1 MWTTKESPLCLVSAF
16 LPNGQNVPDPWID
29 LHFLWF
35 SIKPCHSYLYTKSL
49 YVHIFHY
56 IGTTLCAWF
65 SLLLLLLLFWTC
77 LSITNF
83 IFPQFVLLHFLSYK
97 TPLFTHQRNNSKSNN
112 NKKLLRSSFVWRVYG
127 CVRSANNIC
136 FEDFFV
142 WNFYVLLLIRGYCI
156 EIYTWIYI
164 YTCTYV
170 HTYGWEC
177 SFIHHTHT

>member
-1 MWTTKESPLCLVSAF
+1 MH
-16 LPNGQNVPDPWID
+16 D
-29 LHFLWF
+29 
-35 SIKPCHSYLYTKSL
+35 
-49 YVHIFHY
+49 
-56 IGTTLCAWF
+56 F

-177 SFIHHTHT
+177 SFIHHTHTHSHTYVRMYICHVYTIRKHWFYQCVVLCLSEL